1 MLQRTWGSLRS
12 PHAAE
17 HCYVGLTGATCNHR
31 REIFLIAPTR
41 TVSFVR
47 SSPQALVVGCES
59 GTSRPSRTCLSLLT
73 LLQGA
78 RDSSP
83 RTPERLRSRGWSPYR
98 APDTFFGRPPLF
110 QLLEP
115 PSLFHPEW
123 RVRNHTT
130 FRTSS
135 CLLSLPVDSFRP
147 FPEPDAHSFPTPS
160 SPHLADATRNLLPR
174 SRGQLPRPRSA
185 LPVPPLRVPSHRYAA
200 SQLSRASRYLPNVV
214 SRTRSARSFS
224 SRLSLRAGQ
233 LGVAAVVGVASLAP
247 RR

>member
-1 MLQRTWGSLRS
+1 MASPEPPAFSHQLLASLPTRDSLQPFHRARRLSVPKRSLSRFGGAERTLMPRSRGDVPRLRSSLPVVSSTTRHHRTRAARLSRACCSLPYVNSLTYVVRHFSPRPSHVQANFVLHLTKTSLRS
-12 PHAAE
+12 AFAGE

-98 APDTFFGRPPLF
+98 APDTFLGRPPLF
-110 QLLEP
+110 Q
-115 PSLFHPEW
+115 
-123 RVRNHTT
+123 
-130 FRTSS
+130 
-135 CLLSLPVDSFRP
+135 
-147 FPEPDAHSFPTPS
+147 
-160 SPHLADATRNLLPR
+160 
-174 SRGQLPRPRSA
+174 
-185 LPVPPLRVPSHRYAA
+185 
-200 SQLSRASRYLPNVV
+200 
-214 SRTRSARSFS
+214 
-224 SRLSLRAGQ
+224 
-233 LGVAAVVGVASLAP
+233 
-247 RR
+247 